1 VIDLAEAKS
10 RVKDF
15 LAAHPLVDQLVATLA
30 VLAWV
35 FILADLVTVPEASRP
50 TIYAGVATIS
60 GLAMAA
66 STFVCS
72 MTYQSGNILM
82 AKVVQ
87 VHSVALRRN
96 WVSII
101 SSNLLTAVAPLV
113 ALAVDRSHSSIASAV
128 TVYSLALLMTRFGRA
143 IWWMQYTLF
152 LQDRSF
158 QIPPPTNVSI
168 RADLRDGATI
178 NRPQ

>member
-1 VIDLAEAKS
+1 MIELSKKKAS
-10 RVKDF
+10 IKDF
-15 LAAHPLVDQLVATLA
+15 LAAHPLVDQIPAVAAVFAWIFWVAELV
-30 VLAWV
+30 V
-35 FILADLVTVPEASRP
+35 VPEAARP

-66 STFVCS
+66 STFVCT

-87 VHSVALRRN
+87 VHSEALRRN

-101 SSNLLTAVAPLV
+101 GSTLITPVLPLA
-113 ALAVDRSHSSIASAV
+113 ALAVDKNLSSVASSV

-143 IWWMQYTLF
+143 LFWMQYTLF
-152 LQDRSF
+152 MQDRSF
-158 QIPPPTNVSI
+158 QVPQKVQVAL
-168 RADLRDGATI
+168 RADLKRNTST
-178 NRPQ
+178 

>member
-1 VIDLAEAKS
+1 MIDLAKAKS
-10 RVKDF
+10 GIRDF
-15 LAAHPLVDQLVATLA
+15 LAEHPLVDQLVAVAA
-30 VLAWV
+30 VLVWV
-35 FILADLVTVPEASRP
+35 FFVADLIVVPESSRP

-87 VHSVALRRN
+87 VHSQALRRN
-96 WVSII
+96 WMSII
-101 SSNLLTAVAPLV
+101 SSNLITAVAPLV
-113 ALAVDRSHSSIASAV
+113 ALAIDRSYSGIASAI
-128 TVYSLALLMTRFGRA
+128 TIYSLALLMTRFGRA
-143 IWWMQYTLF
+143 LWWMQYTLF

-158 QIPPPTNVSI
+158 QIPQSTTVNV
-168 RADLRDGATI
+168 RADLRS
-178 NRPQ
+178 

>member
-1 VIDLAEAKS
+1 VIDLARTEAS
-10 RVKDF
+10 IKDF
-15 LAAHPLVDQLVATLA
+15 IAAHPVVDHAAALAALLV
-30 VLAWV
+30 WV
-35 FILADLVTVPEASRP
+35 FYVADLVVVPEASRP

-87 VHSVALRRN
+87 VHSQALRRN
-96 WVSII
+96 WMSII
-101 SSNLLTAVAPLV
+101 SSALVTAVAPLV
-113 ALAVDRSHSSIASAV
+113 ALAIDRTHSSVASAV

-143 IWWMQYTLF
+143 LWWMQYTLF
-152 LQDRSF
+152 MQDRSF
-158 QIPPPTNVSI
+158 DIPKETKVGV
-168 RADLRDGATI
+168 RADLRG
-178 NRPQ
+178 